1 MIRKIMSVPSGIF
14 TSSLVI
20 FLEKHIDII
29 EKVKIIK
36 IKLATDRSVGH
47 RVMDD
52 EQRVLTGF
60 IKLFL

>member
-1 MIRKIMSVPSGIF
+1 MSVPSGIF